1 MASLT
6 NEAQEEGGTDLRSPS
21 ERCEHSPSLFLETHR
36 VYRKGLPDWLTV
48 KDVSANAQPLTSPQI
63 IWENDGI

>member
-21 ERCEHSPSLFLETHR
+21 ERCEHSPSLFLETHH
-36 VYRKGLPDWLTV
+36 VYRKGLPDW
-48 KDVSANAQPLTSPQI
+48 
-63 IWENDGI
+63 G